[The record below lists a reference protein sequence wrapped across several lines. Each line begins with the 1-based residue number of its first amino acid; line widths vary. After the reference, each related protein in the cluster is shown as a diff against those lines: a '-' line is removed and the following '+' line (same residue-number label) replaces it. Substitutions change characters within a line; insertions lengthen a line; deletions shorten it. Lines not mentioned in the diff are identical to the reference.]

1 MRKLVS
7 GTIVLALM
15 IAAGQASADII
26 ISNLPGNDAT
36 QTAGINSGT
45 RTKGM
50 GFTMGAGDYYL
61 TDVTMRLDITFVDT
75 VPVVEIFTDAGGVPG
90 TSLTTLL
97 NPTIDTLG
105 IANYSF
111 TPSSLFTLSG
121 GTSYWVVASAA
132 DDINTYS
139 WKASSP
145 AQNPTGIATH
155 IGATFG
161 AYPPSNSSSIIVSY
175 EINGRAVPVPSS
187 LALLGLGGLALRR
200 RR

>member
-1 MRKLVS
+1 
-7 GTIVLALM
+7 M
-15 IAAGQASADII
+15 IAAGQASADVI
-26 ISNLPGNDAT
+26 ISNLPGNDGS
-36 QTAGINSGT
+36 QTAGINATT

-50 GFTMGAGDYYL
+50 GFTMDAGDYYL
-61 TDVTMRLDITFVDT
+61 TDVTMRLNITT
-75 VPVVEIFTDAGGVPG
+75 LAAVPVVEIFTDAGGVPG
-90 TSLTTLL
+90 ASLATLL

-105 IANYSF
+105 IADYSF
-111 TPSSLFTLSG
+111 APSSLFTLSG

-132 DDINTYS
+132 DDINTYD

-145 AQNPTGIATH
+145 SQTPVGIATH

-161 AYPPSNSSSIIVSY
+161 AYPPSNSSSILVSY

-187 LALLGLGGLALRR
+187 LALLGLGGLTLRR